1 MITILHTSDWHIGQ
15 TFYGHDRELEHQHFL
30 DWLISQIEINKADA
44 LLIAG
49 DIFDVSNPS
58 SSAQRMFYS
67 FIQKA
72 TTLNPHLQIIVT
84 AGNHDSPSRIEAPL
98 PLVEDK
104 NVVIKGVVPKQ
115 LGEILYDDLVVPIL
129 DTQNNIACYCLA
141 VPYLRQ
147 GDYPRIESENPYSAG
162 VNTLYK
168 KLQEC
173 ATKLKNANQAIIAMG
188 HLHAVN
194 AVVAKEDHSEKMII
208 GGLESINPTIFE
220 GFNYTALGHIH
231 KAQRLAQNESIRY
244 AGSPLPM
251 SFAEK
256 NYKHGIVKVV
266 LDGSNTKS
274 IEKIAYVPLVHLESI
289 PKDSNTI
296 LSSADVLDLLHQ
308 LPEVV
313 ANDKIED
320 RRLYP
325 YLEIKI
331 RSAEPEP
338 MLPKKIADIL
348 ETKKVRFA
356 RIVNQFTRENS
367 LRDEVIVSKGLKEL
381 GPLEIANQYYSN
393 STNQEMPDS
402 LKVLFQEVCSE
413 LNTGGIE

>member
-1 MITILHTSDWHIGQ
+1 M
-15 TFYGHDRELEHQHFL
+15 
-30 DWLISQIEINKADA
+30 
-44 LLIAG
+44 
-49 DIFDVSNPS
+49 
-58 SSAQRMFYS
+58 
-67 FIQKA
+67 
-72 TTLNPHLQIIVT
+72 
-84 AGNHDSPSRIEAPL
+84 
-98 PLVEDK
+98 
-104 NVVIKGVVPKQ
+104 
-115 LGEILYDDLVVPIL
+115 
-129 DTQNNIACYCLA
+129 
-141 VPYLRQ
+141 
-147 GDYPRIESENPYSAG
+147 
-162 VNTLYK
+162 
-168 KLQEC
+168 
-173 ATKLKNANQAIIAMG
+173 
-188 HLHAVN
+188 
-194 AVVAKEDHSEKMII
+194 
-208 GGLESINPTIFE
+208 
-220 GFNYTALGHIH
+220 
-231 KAQRLAQNESIRY
+231 
-244 AGSPLPM
+244 
-251 SFAEK
+251 
-256 NYKHGIVKVV
+256 
-266 LDGSNTKS
+266 
-274 IEKIAYVPLVHLESI
+274 VHLESI